1 MCLTPQHNEHEAVHM
16 MIEAFDESKTGIPV
30 LYVSSDLSNHLLS
43 PLSREE
49 TKALLTQGHIAQCRW
64 NN

>member
-1 MCLTPQHNEHEAVHM
+1 MVTMCLTPQHNEHEAVHM

-43 PLSREE
+43 PL
-49 TKALLTQGHIAQCRW
+49 
-64 NN
+64 